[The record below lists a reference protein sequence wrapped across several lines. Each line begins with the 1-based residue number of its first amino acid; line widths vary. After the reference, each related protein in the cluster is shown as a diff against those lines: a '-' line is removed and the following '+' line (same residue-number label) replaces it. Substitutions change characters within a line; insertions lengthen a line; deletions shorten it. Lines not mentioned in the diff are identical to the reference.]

1 MLHPNWLHLCCNMK
15 HVAPPRHL
23 LGKAEN
29 PVFTKQLIIS
39 LWTDLIFFK
48 LKYISL
54 IYDLTLVSS
63 IQHSDSTQI
72 IIKSSPPVVHITK
85 SSPLLV
91 QLLSGL
97 DIFFSTEFQMRHQ
110 RWLQMLSITNV
121 HNFKM
126 ATQDLQSIRL
136 LCDLEQA
143 TSLQNRYFAG
153 LV

>member
-1 MLHPNWLHLCCNMK
+1 MVQHK
-15 HVAPPRHL
+15 L
-23 LGKAEN
+23 LLN
-29 PVFTKQLIIS
+29 P
-39 LWTDLIFFK
+39 
-48 LKYISL
+48 
-54 IYDLTLVSS
+54 
-63 IQHSDSTQI
+63 H
-72 IIKSSPPVVHITK
+72 PPVVHITK

-110 RWLQMLSITNV
+110 QWLQMLSITNV
-121 HNFKM
+121 HSFKM

-136 LCDLEQA
+136 LCDLEQV